1 MFSFSFKFSVK
12 KFSNQTYSCQILYG
26 HYERV
31 RKKLSGHAY
40 QTVVEV
46 YTIKYEIAQNLSNT
60 GIPAPRKYDQGNKKM
75 FWFYNLFVRWPG
87 PPRWLVC
94 GTQFVTAYQAI
105 KPGPILESSN
115 FPQISAALKFNCRQT
130 YWSQGEILI
139 IRWIC
144 LFIRPNLQK
153 TLNVDFCP
161 GNFSENISWIS
172 PSGGADLQKPWISTA

>member
-1 MFSFSFKFSVK
+1 M
-12 KFSNQTYSCQILYG
+12 
-26 HYERV
+26 
-31 RKKLSGHAY
+31 KLLK
-40 QTVVEV
+40 
-46 YTIKYEIAQNLSNT
+46 I
-60 GIPAPRKYDQGNKKM
+60 RKM
-75 FWFYNLFVRWPG
+75 FLTQASVHCFGEYSESTPRETKNFVACTICLFGFVRWPG

-144 LFIRPNLQK
+144 LFIRPNEDLKSIERMK
-153 TLNVDFCP
+153 TASIAP
-161 GNFSENISWIS
+161 
-172 PSGGADLQKPWISTA
+172 ISTALIYVLVLVLLLVFNVSCFLS